1 MSQRNRFFI
10 PRADRRLG
18 DRYELMEC
26 LGEGTHGTVWS
37 AQRLEDSEIVAVKI
51 PREQGAKNEDLA
63 EGKRLIGLDA
73 HPNVVRVYWMDR
85 VPPEREWYV
94 IEMEYFPSDT
104 LARLLDEGDQG
115 FVTSYARLLSLYLQ
129 VLDGVRYLHDLGM
142 SHGDIKPQNV
152 LIAGDRAKVT
162 DFGSSVLPEDM
173 YARTRENG
181 GTILYSAPEVA
192 GITLRGKNKEQV
204 FKADIYSLGVLLYH
218 LVTSRLPHDTLS
230 QVARYAPFP
239 RPREIN
245 SSVCP
250 ALEEVILR
258 AMARDP
264 NDRWTSVGELIRA
277 TEKARRAQLDYVAE
291 KTHSVFKR
299 AVADWSSDV
308 VGYLEKSD
316 YKSAENAARL
326 EFEASGDAHAF
337 LMMLNAA
344 ARDGRY
350 FDCLKYL
357 DENPRLVETPSTVQ
371 RDIKQL
377 ALKCCLETRNVDRAE
392 RLLNQM
398 IAEEGET
405 PDLLFKRASILGLQ
419 ARFNEACEVLLQLN
433 RDFPGRPAILRRLV
447 TVYEQLRDLG
457 KASAFL
463 KAYRKKA
470 EADEWAVEK
479 SERFAALGYR

>member
-26 LGEGTHGTVWS
+26 LGEGTYGTVWS
-37 AQRLEDSEIVAVKI
+37 AQRLDDNQIVAVKI

-63 EGKRLIGLDA
+63 EGKRLIGLEP
-73 HPNVVRVYWMDR
+73 HPNVVRLYWMDR

-115 FVTSYARLLSLYLQ
+115 FVTSYAKLLSLYLQ
-129 VLDGVRYLHDLGM
+129 VLEGVRYLHDLGM

-152 LIAGDRAKVT
+152 LIAGDRAKIT
-162 DFGSSVLPEDM
+162 DFGSSVLPEEM

-181 GTILYSAPEVA
+181 GTILYSAPEVV
-192 GITLRGKNKEQV
+192 GTTWRGKNKEQV

-245 SSVCP
+245 TSVCP

-258 AMARDP
+258 AMAREP
-264 NDRWTSVGELIRA
+264 ADRWASVGDLIRA

-291 KTHSVFKR
+291 KTQSVFKR
-299 AVADWSSDV
+299 AIADWSSDV

-326 EFEASGDAHAF
+326 EFETSGDAHAF

-357 DENPRLVETPSTVQ
+357 DENPRLVETPSPIQ

-398 IAEEGET
+398 IGEEGET

-419 ARFNEACEVLLQLN
+419 ARFNEACEILLRLN

-470 EADEWAVEK
+470 EADEWAVDK